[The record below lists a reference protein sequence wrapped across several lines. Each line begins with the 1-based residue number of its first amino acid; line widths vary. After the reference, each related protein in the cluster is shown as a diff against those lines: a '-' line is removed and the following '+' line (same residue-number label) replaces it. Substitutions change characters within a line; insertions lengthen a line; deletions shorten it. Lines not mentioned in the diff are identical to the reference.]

1 MASRTFGELVR
12 EHREG
17 IGLTQAA
24 LATRA
29 GVSMMGVSFLE
40 TGRVSD
46 PHVSTLAKLS
56 RALGVDAALLLQ
68 PFTQSQ

>member
-1 MASRTFGELVR
+1 MSQTFGELVR
-12 EHREG
+12 EHCEG
-17 IGLTQAA
+17 VGLTQAA

-46 PHVSTLAKLS
+46 PHASTIAKLAH
-56 RALGVDAALLLQ
+56 ALGIEPATLLQ